1 MKPHLKEI
9 FAKIMVRLGIH
20 DPNNAH
26 NKAINKS
33 FAMEWLCDPWKVDHN
48 VNQPSHGP
56 PSWLLGFDNAGN
68 PDAFRPYGDI
78 AQSGAERFESRAV
91 TPWLN
96 QAWYETQ
103 STSTYKVLNRRI
115 LAGIDGLSSAF
126 RMLTTLSRLASM
138 DRV

>member
-1 MKPHLKEI
+1 
-9 FAKIMVRLGIH
+9 MVRLGIH

-33 FAMEWLCDPWKVDHN
+33 LAMEWLCDPWKVDHN

-56 PSWLLGFDNAGN
+56 ESWLLGFDNAGN

-78 AQSGAERFESRAV
+78 AQSRAIRITSRNPVAQ
-91 TPWLN
+91 LG
-96 QAWYETQ
+96 WYETQ
-103 STSTYKVLNRRI
+103 STSTYKVSNRRT

-126 RMLTTLSRLASM
+126 RMLITLSRLASM